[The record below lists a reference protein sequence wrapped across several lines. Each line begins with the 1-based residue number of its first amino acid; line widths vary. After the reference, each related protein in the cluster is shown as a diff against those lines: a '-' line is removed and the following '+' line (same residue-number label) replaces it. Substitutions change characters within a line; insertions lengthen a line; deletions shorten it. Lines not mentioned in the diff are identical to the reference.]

1 VSLRV
6 AVIGVGHLGRH
17 HARILS
23 SLPGVQLAAVVD
35 TNRARAEE
43 IARTVNAEA
52 LYDARLLT
60 GVVSGFP
67 PPPKATAGLA
77 EAPSGREGGSRTVD
91 AVTIAVPTEKHR
103 EIAMPFLSAGIPVLV
118 EKPMAKSL
126 AEADELIAAAAK
138 ANVALAVGHT
148 ERFNPAVEAAR
159 ALLVDPRFIEVH
171 RLGTFPDR
179 SLDID
184 VVFDLMIH
192 DLDVVLSLVKA
203 DVESI
208 EAVGVPVLT
217 GRVDIANVRLRFANG
232 CIANL
237 TASRISRDRVRKIRF
252 FQPAAYLS
260 VDYAAQK
267 IELWRLVKGAGPMP
281 SIEGGEVP
289 VTNEEPLKRELAD
302 FVDAVVSKRTPLVDG
317 HQGRRALALAQR
329 ITDKMLTELSPRRH
343 EDTKTQRL

>member
-23 SLPGVQLAAVVD
+23 SLPGVQLVAVVD

-43 IARTVNAEA
+43 IARTVGTKA
-52 LYDARLLT
+52 LFDAQALT
-60 GVVSGFP
+60 DVASG
-67 PPPKATAGLA
+67 
-77 EAPSGREGGSRTVD
+77 RTVD
-91 AVTIAVPTEKHR
+91 AVTIAVPTELHR
-103 EIAMPFLSAGIPVLV
+103 AIAMPFLEARIPVLV

-126 AEADELIAAAAK
+126 AEADELIAAAARS
-138 ANVALAVGHT
+138 NVALAVGHT

-281 SIEGGEVP
+281 SIEGGEVS
-289 VTNEEPLKRELAD
+289 VANEEPLKRELAD
-302 FVDAVVSKRTPLVDG
+302 FIDAVVSKRTPLVDG
-317 HQGRRALALAQR
+317 HQGRRALELAAR
-329 ITDKMLTELSPRRH
+329 ITGKMAST
-343 EDTKTQRL
+343 